1 MGRHRGSCCGL
12 GVFSRFT
19 PPVGPLHIWVMVMK
33 TIRIMDTWAL
43 AGICLCLAIAFYFQL
58 AMGEL
63 PCALCYLQR
72 VGFMMF
78 GAGLLLNLRFGV
90 SPWNHVLSAVGA
102 LIGSLVALLQM
113 FVHVLPGTPH
123 TGSAF
128 LGIHMYGWSY
138 MILTGAIFYALLGV
152 AFYATSAQRSAY
164 NGNTERSAGPTI
176 VSTVFVLLITANLLS
191 AFLQNGFRSFKPGGQ
206 QHYQMLYDG
215 DVMKP

>member
-1 MGRHRGSCCGL
+1 
-12 GVFSRFT
+12 
-19 PPVGPLHIWVMVMK
+19 MK
-33 TIRIMDTWAL
+33 TIRDMDTWTL
-43 AGICLCLAIAFYFQL
+43 AGVCLCLSMAFYFQL

-78 GAGLLLNLRFGV
+78 GAGLFLNLRFGIN
-90 SPWNHVLSAVGA
+90 PWNYVLSAVGA

-128 LGIHMYGWSY
+128 LGIHMYPWSY
-138 MILTGAIFYALLGV
+138 MILTGAILYALLGTT
-152 AFYATSAQRSAY
+152 FYATSTLRT
-164 NGNTERSAGPTI
+164 GDDDNTGSS
-176 VSTVFVLLITANLLS
+176 VSQALVSNVFVLLITANLVS
-191 AFLQNGFRSFKPGGQ
+191 AFLQNGFHPFKGGGQ

-215 DVMKP
+215 DVMQP